1 MHPLISYAAKRILT
15 YLLTLFIVVT
25 ITFLLFRLI
34 PGDPISS
41 FVGQLQAQGRYAEA
55 EKAQQI
61 IEEYKRMFGLDKD
74 LFSQYILFLKELLRG
89 NLGPSLIGFPRPA
102 QDLIMERLPWTIGL
116 LGISAVIAWALGL
129 VLGCM
134 LGWKRDSAYDKAFT
148 TASLVLSQIPYYLMA
163 VILVL
168 IFTYYLKVLP
178 SGGAY
183 SPKLTPGLYWEFI
196 KSVIEYGTLPALSLI
211 VASGASWLVSSRF
224 LTVTILAEDYL
235 HFAEAKGLKTSRIIK
250 RYILRNALLPQIT
263 GLSINL
269 SFMLGG
275 QIVLETIFSYPGI
288 GYLFATAIGLL
299 DYNVI
304 NGVLLLIIFTALT
317 ANFILDLLYP
327 LIDPRVRYHG

>member
-1 MHPLISYAAKRILT
+1 MHPLLSYAARRTLT

-41 FVGQLQAQGRYAEA
+41 FVGQLQAQGRYVEA
-55 EKAQQI
+55 EKAQRI

-116 LGISAVIAWALGL
+116 LGISAIIAWALGL

-211 VASGASWLVSSRF
+211 VTSGASWLVSSRF

-327 LIDPRVRYHG
+327 LIDPRVRYHE

>member
-1 MHPLISYAAKRILT
+1 MRPLLSFVVRRTLT
-15 YLLTLFIVVT
+15 YMLTLYIVVT

-34 PGDPISS
+34 PGNPIAS
-41 FVGQLQAQGRYAEA
+41 FVGQLQAQGRYVEA
-55 EKAQQI
+55 EKAQQV

-74 LFSQYILFLKELLRG
+74 LLTQYLSFLRELLRG
-89 NLGPSLIGFPRPA
+89 NLGPSLIGFPTPA
-102 QDLIMERLPWTIGL
+102 QDLIIERLPWTIGL
-116 LGISAVIAWALGL
+116 LGISAIIAWMIGL
-129 VLGCM
+129 LLGCV
-134 LGWKRDSAYDKAFT
+134 LGWKRDTAFDKTITTLSLAF
-148 TASLVLSQIPYYLMA
+148 SQVPYYLMA
-163 VILVL
+163 VLLVL
-168 IFTYYLKVLP
+168 IFTYYLKLLP

-183 SPKLTPGLYWEFI
+183 SPKLTPGLYWEFV

-211 VASGASWLVSSRF
+211 LTSSASWLVSTRF

-235 HFAEAKGLKTSRIIK
+235 HFAEAKGLKSSRIIK
-250 RYILRNALLPQIT
+250 RYILRNALLPQVT

-288 GYLFATAIGLL
+288 GYLFSTAIGLL

-327 LIDPRVRYHG
+327 LIDPRVRYHE

>member
-1 MHPLISYAAKRILT
+1 MHPLLSYAARRTLT

-41 FVGQLQAQGRYAEA
+41 FVGQLQAQGRYVEA
-55 EKAQQI
+55 EKAQRI

-74 LFSQYILFLKELLRG
+74 LFSQYIHFLKELLRG

-116 LGISAVIAWALGL
+116 LGISAIIAWALGL

-211 VASGASWLVSSRF
+211 VTSGASWLVSSRF

-327 LIDPRVRYHG
+327 LIDPRVRYHE